1 MGEIM
6 GTSSGKKYHGRLRF
20 GPGSERSKYR
30 VAGYDA
36 TINRMD
42 AEAQPNDKSKYTAV
56 PSEPKVWAT
65 TKNLTRGKIFDP
77 DRIHAKNWGKA

>member
-1 MGEIM
+1 M
-6 GTSSGKKYHGRLRF
+6 GTSSGKKYHGKLRF

-30 VAGYDA
+30 EAGYDA

-42 AEAQPNDKSKYTAV
+42 AEAQPNDKSKYTAA

-77 DRIHAKNWGKA
+77 DRIHAKIWGKA